1 VLSFFVKLKLLWR
14 IRRYLAGLTR
24 LFFDRRVSL
33 ALKAAAAVG
42 ALLVVSPIDLLSDIP
57 IVGALDDLALL
68 AIIAALFVRLCPQSV
83 VMDHLGAWGS
93 APPKNVTPKS
103 V

>member
-1 VLSFFVKLKLLWR
+1 MLSFFVKLKLLWG

-33 ALKAAAAVG
+33 ALKAAAGLG
-42 ALLVVSPIDLLSDIP
+42 ALLVVSPIDLLGDIP
-57 IVGALDDLALL
+57 VIGALDDVALL
-68 AIIAALFVRLCPQSV
+68 AIIAALFVRFCPPGA
-83 VMDHLGAWGS
+83 VMQHLGAWGS
-93 APPKNVTPKS
+93 TPLKNVTPKS